1 MPPSAALPATL
12 PHRLLT
18 ACGRKFWRFVNL
30 RRYPAGI
37 GPQNPVLEDTVITD
51 RENTV
56 MRKVAWHLVPF
67 VSLAYLINVLDRFN
81 ISFAAL
87 TMNKALGL
95 SATAYGLGAGAF
107 FWSYVLFQVPANMV
121 LARLGARRWITAI
134 MVFWGLCSVGTAL
147 VTGITSFVI
156 VRFLLGTA
164 EAGFFSGVAFF
175 MTRWFPSRHRGK
187 AMGVFYAFGASAG
200 IIGGPIAGHLLAL
213 DGWLGFAGWQWIFLA
228 EGLPAILFAVACLF
242 LLRDRPSEASWLQ
255 PDECAWL
262 EAKLAD
268 EHDAATGRHLPFA
281 RAVVS
286 PTIVVLMLV
295 YVLIGFGVYGKAYF
309 LPLMIKS
316 LGYSDMNVGYLT
328 SIPAIAG
335 VIGMIIFS
343 RSSDHT
349 GERVWHLI
357 IPCLLG
363 GIGLVLAGLFLSVS
377 PVLAIA
383 SFCLASF
390 GISGSLPVFWNLP
403 TGFLAATAAAGGIAV
418 INSVGNIAG
427 YAAPQ
432 LVGLLR
438 DVTGNYE
445 IPMLTMG
452 VLVLLAGLLV
462 PLAVRMPVGVAVP
475 AYARVRPDQG

>member
-1 MPPSAALPATL
+1 MNMDPE
-12 PHRLLT
+12 
-18 ACGRKFWRFVNL
+18 V
-30 RRYPAGI
+30 
-37 GPQNPVLEDTVITD
+37 Q
-51 RENTV
+51 V
-56 MRKVAWHLVPF
+56 MRKIAWHLVPF

-121 LARLGARRWITAI
+121 LARIGARRWIMLVILAWGICSTA
-134 MVFWGLCSVGTAL
+134 TAL
-147 VTGITSFVI
+147 VTDVTSFVV

-164 EAGFFSGVAFF
+164 EAGFFPGVAFF

-187 AMGVFYAFGASAG
+187 AMGVFYAVGASAG

-213 DGWLGFAGWQWIFLA
+213 DGALGLAGWQWVFLA
-228 EGLPAILFAVACLF
+228 EGLPAVLLAGGCLF
-242 LLRDRPSEASWLQ
+242 VLRDRPSDAAWLQ

-268 EHDAATGRHLPFA
+268 EREAAAGRNLDFA
-281 RAVVS
+281 RAIAS
-286 PTIVVLMLV
+286 PTIVVLVLV
-295 YVLIGFGVYGKAYF
+295 YLLIGFGVYGKAYF

-316 LGYSDMNVGYLT
+316 LGFSNMNVGYIT

-343 RSSDHT
+343 RNSDRT

-363 GIGLVLAGLFLSVS
+363 GVGLVAAGLFLTVN
-377 PVLAIA
+377 PWIAIA
-383 SFCLASF
+383 GFCVASF
-390 GISGSLPVFWNLP
+390 GVSGSLPVFWNLP
-403 TGFLAATAAAGGIAV
+403 TAFLGSAAAAGGIAF
-418 INSVGNIAG
+418 INSIGNISG
-427 YAAPQ
+427 YVAPQ

-438 DVTGNYE
+438 DMTGGYE
-445 IPMLTMG
+445 IPMLVMG
-452 VLVLLAGLLV
+452 ALMLVAGVLV
-462 PLAVRMPVGVAVP
+462 PLASRVQVRAP
-475 AYARVRPDQG
+475 AAA

>member
-1 MPPSAALPATL
+1 M
-12 PHRLLT
+12 
-18 ACGRKFWRFVNL
+18 
-30 RRYPAGI
+30 
-37 GPQNPVLEDTVITD
+37 TD
-51 RENTV
+51 RETAV
-56 MRKVAWHLVPF
+56 MRRVAWHLVPF
-67 VSLAYLINVLDRFN
+67 LSLAYLINVLDRFN

-121 LARLGARRWITAI
+121 LARVGARRWITAI
-134 MVFWGLCSVGTAL
+134 MIFWGLCSVGTAL

-164 EAGFFSGVAFF
+164 EAGFFAGVAFF

-187 AMGVFYAFGASAG
+187 AMGVFYACGASAG
-200 IIGGPIAGHLLAL
+200 IIGGPIAGHLLEL
-213 DGWLGFAGWQWIFLA
+213 NGWFGLAGWQWIFLA
-228 EGLPAILFAVACLF
+228 EGLPAILFALACLV
-242 LLRDRPSEASWLQ
+242 LLRDRPSEASWLSSE
-255 PDECAWL
+255 ECAWL
-262 EAKLAD
+262 EAKL
-268 EHDAATGRHLPFA
+268 EGEREAAAGKHLPFA

-286 PTIVVLMLV
+286 PTIAILMLV
-295 YVLIGFGVYGKAYF
+295 YVLVGFGVYGKAYF

-316 LGYSDMNVGYLT
+316 LGFTDMNVGYLT

-383 SFCLASF
+383 AFSLASF

-403 TGFLAATAAAGGIAV
+403 TAFLGSAAAAGGIAV
-418 INSVGNIAG
+418 INSVGNISG

-445 IPMLTMG
+445 IPMLVMG
-452 VLVLLAGLLV
+452 ALVLAAGILV
-462 PLAVRMPVGVAVP
+462 PFSARMPAGVGTP
-475 AYARVRPDQG
+475 AYARGSADGG

>member
-1 MPPSAALPATL
+1 M
-12 PHRLLT
+12 
-18 ACGRKFWRFVNL
+18 
-30 RRYPAGI
+30 
-37 GPQNPVLEDTVITD
+37 ITD
-51 RENTV
+51 RETAV

-121 LARLGARRWITAI
+121 LARVGARRWITAI
-134 MVFWGLCSVGTAL
+134 MIFWGLCSVGTAL
-147 VTGITSFVI
+147 VTGITTFVI

-187 AMGVFYAFGASAG
+187 AMGVFYACGASAG
-200 IIGGPIAGHLLAL
+200 IIGGPIAGNLLAL
-213 DGWLGFAGWQWIFLA
+213 NGWLGLAGWQWIFLA
-228 EGLPAILFAVACLF
+228 EGLPAIVFALACLV
-242 LLRDRPSEASWLQ
+242 LLRDRPSEANWLSGE
-255 PDECAWL
+255 ECAWL
-262 EAKLAD
+262 EAKL
-268 EHDAATGRHLPFA
+268 EGEREAATGKHLPFV

-286 PTIVVLMLV
+286 PTIVILMLV

-316 LGYSDMNVGYLT
+316 LGFSDMNVGYLT
-328 SIPAIAG
+328 SIPAITG

-343 RSSDHT
+343 RSSDHS

-363 GIGLVLAGLFLSVS
+363 GVGLVLAGFFMNVS
-377 PVLAIA
+377 PMLAIA
-383 SFCLASF
+383 AFSLASF

-403 TGFLAATAAAGGIAV
+403 TAFLGSAAAAGGIAV
-418 INSVGNIAG
+418 INSVGNISG

-438 DVTGNYE
+438 DLTGNYE
-445 IPMLTMG
+445 TPMLVMG
-452 VLVLLAGLLV
+452 ALVLIAGVLV
-462 PLAVRMPVGVAVP
+462 PLAGRASVGVAAP
-475 AYARVRPDQG
+475 AYARGSADGD

>member
-1 MPPSAALPATL
+1 MM
-12 PHRLLT
+12 
-18 ACGRKFWRFVNL
+18 
-30 RRYPAGI
+30 
-37 GPQNPVLEDTVITD
+37 D
-51 RENTV
+51 RETAV

-121 LARLGARRWITAI
+121 LARVGARRWITAI
-134 MVFWGLCSVGTAL
+134 MIFWGLCSVGTAL

-200 IIGGPIAGHLLAL
+200 IIGGPIGGNLLAL
-213 DGWLGFAGWQWIFLA
+213 NGWFGLAGWQWIFLA
-228 EGLPAILFAVACLF
+228 EGLPAILFALACLV
-242 LLRDRPSEASWLQ
+242 LLRDRPSEASWLSTE
-255 PDECAWL
+255 ECTWL
-262 EAKLAD
+262 EAKLEA
-268 EHDAATGRHLPFA
+268 ERESAAGKHLPFA

-286 PTIVVLMLV
+286 PTIAILMLV

-316 LGYSDMNVGYLT
+316 LGFSDMNVGYLT
-328 SIPAIAG
+328 SIPAITG

-363 GIGLVLAGLFLSVS
+363 GIGLVMAGLFLSVS

-383 SFCLASF
+383 AFSLASF

-403 TGFLAATAAAGGIAV
+403 TAFLGAAAAAGGIAV

-432 LVGLLR
+432 LVGFLR
-438 DVTGNYE
+438 DFTGNYE
-445 IPMLTMG
+445 IPMLVMG
-452 VLVLLAGLLV
+452 ALVLVAGVLV
-462 PLAVRMPVGVAVP
+462 PLAVRMPAGMVAP
-475 AYARVRPDQG
+475 AFGERTH

>member
-1 MPPSAALPATL
+1 MNMDPE
-12 PHRLLT
+12 
-18 ACGRKFWRFVNL
+18 V
-30 RRYPAGI
+30 
-37 GPQNPVLEDTVITD
+37 Q
-51 RENTV
+51 V
-56 MRKVAWHLVPF
+56 MRKIAWHLVPF

-121 LARLGARRWITAI
+121 LARIGARRWIMLVILAWGICSTA
-134 MVFWGLCSVGTAL
+134 TAL
-147 VTGITSFVI
+147 VTDVTSFVV

-164 EAGFFSGVAFF
+164 EAGFFPGVAFF

-187 AMGVFYAFGASAG
+187 AMGVFYAVGASAG

-213 DGWLGFAGWQWIFLA
+213 DGALGLAGWQWVFLA
-228 EGLPAILFAVACLF
+228 EGLPAVLLAGGCLF
-242 LLRDRPSEASWLQ
+242 VLRDRASDAAWLR

-268 EHDAATGRHLPFA
+268 EREAAAGRHLDFA
-281 RAVVS
+281 RAIAS
-286 PTIVVLMLV
+286 PTIVVLVLV
-295 YVLIGFGVYGKAYF
+295 YLLIGFGVYGKAYF

-316 LGYSDMNVGYLT
+316 LGFSNMNVGYIT

-343 RSSDHT
+343 RNSDRT

-363 GIGLVLAGLFLSVS
+363 GVGLVAAGLFLTVN
-377 PVLAIA
+377 PWIAIA
-383 SFCLASF
+383 GFCVASF
-390 GISGSLPVFWNLP
+390 GVSGSLPVFWNLP
-403 TGFLAATAAAGGIAV
+403 TAFLGSAAAAGGIAF
-418 INSVGNIAG
+418 INSIGNISG

-438 DVTGNYE
+438 DMTGGYE
-445 IPMLTMG
+445 IPMLVMG
-452 VLVLLAGLLV
+452 ALMLVAGVLV
-462 PLAVRMPVGVAVP
+462 PLASRVQVRAP
-475 AYARVRPDQG
+475 AAA

>member
-1 MPPSAALPATL
+1 M
-12 PHRLLT
+12 
-18 ACGRKFWRFVNL
+18 
-30 RRYPAGI
+30 
-37 GPQNPVLEDTVITD
+37 ITD
-51 RENTV
+51 REAAV

-67 VSLAYLINVLDRFN
+67 LSLAYLINVLDRFN

-87 TMNKALGL
+87 TMNKALGM

-121 LARLGARRWITAI
+121 LARLGARRWIMLI
-134 MVFWGLCSVGTAL
+134 MLFWGLCSTCMAL
-147 VTGITSFVI
+147 VTDVTSFVI

-164 EAGFFSGVAFF
+164 EAGFFPGVAFF
-175 MTRWFPSRHRGK
+175 MTRWFPSRHRGR
-187 AMGVFYAFGASAG
+187 AMGVFYAFGASSG

-213 DGWLGFAGWQWIFLA
+213 NGWLGIAGWQWVFLA
-228 EGLPAILFAVACLF
+228 EGLPAVLFAVACLL
-242 LLRDRPSEASWLQ
+242 LLRDRPSEASWLR
-255 PDECAWL
+255 PDECEWL
-262 EAKLAD
+262 EAKLED
-268 EHDAATGRHLPFA
+268 ERDAAAGKHLPFA
-281 RAVVS
+281 RAVIS
-286 PTIVVLMLV
+286 PTIVILMLV
-295 YVLIGFGVYGKAYF
+295 YVLVGFGVYGKAYF

-316 LGYSDMNVGYLT
+316 LGFSDMNVGYIT

-343 RSSDHT
+343 RSSDRT

-357 IPCLLG
+357 TPCLLG
-363 GIGLVLAGLFLSVS
+363 GIGLVLAGLFLGVS

-383 SFCLASF
+383 AFCLASF

-403 TGFLAATAAAGGIAV
+403 TAFLGSAAAAGGIAV
-418 INSVGNIAG
+418 INSVGNISG

-445 IPMLTMG
+445 IPMLVMG
-452 VLVLLAGLLV
+452 ALVLLSGMLV
-462 PLAVRMPVGVAVP
+462 PLAVRVQVGMWAP
-475 AYARVRPDQG
+475 AYARGAADRG